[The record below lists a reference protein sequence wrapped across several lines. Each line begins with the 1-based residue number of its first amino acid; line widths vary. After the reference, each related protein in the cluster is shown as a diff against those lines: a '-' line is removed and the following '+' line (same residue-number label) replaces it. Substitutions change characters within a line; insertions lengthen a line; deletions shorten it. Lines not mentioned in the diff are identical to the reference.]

1 MSSHA
6 TATLAP
12 GAYVEPGVTL
22 GQHITIGANTVVLA
36 GDTQPTRIE
45 DDVWIGANCT
55 IYGDVVI
62 GAQARINHGTVVT
75 TSVPPKAV
83 VQGNPAKIIGY
94 QDTPLYDHNI
104 GLTRGGTV
112 ATATTPIPSNVRGVV
127 LSNMRYVPD
136 MRGALSVG
144 EFLRD
149 IPFAPKRYFLVL
161 GVPTAETRG
170 EHAHIA
176 CHQFLIAV
184 AGSVAVVAD
193 DGTNRQ
199 EFILDRPQL
208 GLYLP
213 PLTWGI
219 QYRYSHDA
227 VLLVFASDYYD
238 PDDYIRDYKQ
248 FVAYVRAHAA
258 GENA

>member
-1 MSSHA
+1 MSIHPSV
-6 TATLAP
+6 TLMP
-12 GAYVEPGVTL
+12 GVYIEPGVAI
-22 GQHITIGANTVVLA
+22 GANVTIGANTVILA
-36 GDTQPTRIE
+36 PVRIE
-45 DDVWIGANCT
+45 ADTWIGANVT
-55 IYGDVVI
+55 ISGEIIV
-62 GAQARINHGTVVT
+62 GSRSQINHGAVVT
-75 TSVPPKAV
+75 SSVPPKAMV
-83 VQGNPAKIIGY
+83 MGNPAKIVGY
-94 QDTPLYDHNI
+94 VDTPLYETGHAQARTTTTTITPSDVK
-104 GLTRGGTV
+104 GV
-112 ATATTPIPSNVRGVV
+112 ALYNLRF
-127 LSNMRYVPD
+127 VPD

-149 IPFAPKRYFLVL
+149 IPFAPLRYFLVL

-184 AGSVAVVAD
+184 TGSVSVVAD

-199 EFILDRPQL
+199 EFILDKPQI

-238 PDDYIRDYKQ
+238 ADDYIRDYRQ
-248 FVAYVRAHAA
+248 FVDYVKKHAPTHR
-258 GENA
+258 

>member
-1 MSSHA
+1 
-6 TATLAP
+6 LP
-12 GAYVEPGVTL
+12 GAYIEAGVTL
-22 GQHITIGANTVVLA
+22 GQRITVGANSVVLA
-36 GDTQPTRIE
+36 GEQASTRIE

-62 GAQARINHGTVVT
+62 GARARIDHGSVVT

-83 VQGNPAKIIGY
+83 VMGNPAKIVGY
-94 QDTPLYDHNI
+94 VDTPIYDHGI
-104 GLTRGGTV
+104 AQTRVSNTTSIASAVKGV
-112 ATATTPIPSNVRGVV
+112 ALYT
-127 LSNMRYVPD
+127 LKYVPD

-144 EFLRD
+144 EFHRD

-184 AGSVAVVAD
+184 TGSVAVVAD

-199 EFILDRPQL
+199 EFILDRPHA

-219 QYRYSHDA
+219 QYRYSSDA
-227 VLLVFASDYYD
+227 VLLVFASDYYE

-248 FVAYVRAHAA
+248 FVDYVRAHR
-258 GENA
+258 

>member
-1 MSSHA
+1 MTTAPDA
-6 TATLAP
+6 TILP
-12 GAYVEPGVTL
+12 GAYIEAGVTL
-22 GQHITIGANTVVLA
+22 GHRITVGANSVVLA
-36 GDTQPTRIE
+36 GEQASTRIE

-62 GAQARINHGTVVT
+62 GARARIDHGSVVT

-83 VQGNPAKIIGY
+83 VMGNPAKIVGY
-94 QDTPLYDHNI
+94 VDTPIYDHGI
-104 GLTRGGTV
+104 AQTRVSNTTSIASAVKGV
-112 ATATTPIPSNVRGVV
+112 ALYT
-127 LSNMRYVPD
+127 LKYVPD

-144 EFLRD
+144 EFHRD

-161 GVPTAETRG
+161 GVPTADTRG
-170 EHAHIA
+170 DHAHIA
-176 CHQFLIAV
+176 CQPFLSAV
-184 AGSVAVVAD
+184 TGSVAVVAD

-199 EFILDRPQL
+199 EFILDRPHA

-219 QYRYSHDA
+219 QYRYSSDA
-227 VLLVFASDYYD
+227 VLLVFASDYYE

-248 FVAYVRAHAA
+248 FVDYVRAHR
-258 GENA
+258 

>member
-1 MSSHA
+1 MT
-6 TATLAP
+6 TAPDTTILP
-12 GAYVEPGVTL
+12 GAYIEAGVIL
-22 GQHITIGANTVVLA
+22 GQRITVGANSVVLA
-36 GDTQPTRIE
+36 GEQASTRIE

-55 IYGDVVI
+55 IYGDVII
-62 GAQARINHGTVVT
+62 GARARIDHGSVVT

-83 VQGNPAKIIGY
+83 VMGNPAKIVGY
-94 QDTPLYDHNI
+94 VDTPIYDHGITQIRVSNTTSI
-104 GLTRGGTV
+104 ASAVKGV
-112 ATATTPIPSNVRGVV
+112 ALYT
-127 LSNMRYVPD
+127 LKYVPD

-144 EFLRD
+144 EFHRD

-184 AGSVAVVAD
+184 TGSVAVVAD

-199 EFILDRPQL
+199 EFILDRPHA

-219 QYRYSHDA
+219 QYRYSSDA
-227 VLLVFASDYYD
+227 VLLVFASDYYE

-248 FVAYVRAHAA
+248 FVDYVRAHR
-258 GENA
+258 

>member
-1 MSSHA
+1 MTTAPDA
-6 TATLAP
+6 TILP
-12 GAYVEPGVTL
+12 GAYIEAGVTL
-22 GQHITIGANTVVLA
+22 GHRITVGANSVVLA
-36 GDTQPTRIE
+36 GEQASTRIE

-62 GAQARINHGTVVT
+62 GARARIDHGSVVT

-83 VQGNPAKIIGY
+83 VMGNPAKIVGY
-94 QDTPLYDHNI
+94 VDTPLYDHGI
-104 GLTRGGTV
+104 AQTRVSSTTSIASAVKGV
-112 ATATTPIPSNVRGVV
+112 ALYT
-127 LSNMRYVPD
+127 LKYVPD

-144 EFLRD
+144 EFHRD

-184 AGSVAVVAD
+184 TGSVAVVAD

-199 EFILDRPQL
+199 EFILDRPHA

-219 QYRYSHDA
+219 QYRYSSDA
-227 VLLVFASDYYD
+227 VLLVFASDYYE

-248 FVAYVRAHAA
+248 FVDYVRAHL
-258 GENA
+258 

>member
-1 MSSHA
+1 MTTAPDA
-6 TATLAP
+6 TILP
-12 GAYVEPGVTL
+12 GAYIEAGVTL
-22 GQHITIGANTVVLA
+22 GHRITVGANSVVLA
-36 GDTQPTRIE
+36 GEQVSTRIE

-62 GAQARINHGTVVT
+62 GARARIDHGSVVT

-83 VQGNPAKIIGY
+83 VMGNPAKIVGY
-94 QDTPLYDHNI
+94 VDTPIYDHGISQSRVSNTTSI
-104 GLTRGGTV
+104 ASAVKGV
-112 ATATTPIPSNVRGVV
+112 ALYT
-127 LSNMRYVPD
+127 LKYVPD

-144 EFLRD
+144 EFHRD

-184 AGSVAVVAD
+184 TGSVAVVAD

-199 EFILDRPQL
+199 EFILDRPHA

-219 QYRYSHDA
+219 QYRYSSDA
-227 VLLVFASDYYD
+227 VLLVFASDYYE

-248 FVAYVRAHAA
+248 FVDYVRAHR
-258 GENA
+258 

>member
-1 MSSHA
+1 MTTAPDA
-6 TATLAP
+6 TILP
-12 GAYVEPGVTL
+12 GAYIEAGVTL
-22 GQHITIGANTVVLA
+22 GHRITVGANSVVLA
-36 GDTQPTRIE
+36 GEHASTRIE

-62 GAQARINHGTVVT
+62 GARARIDHGSVVT

-83 VQGNPAKIIGY
+83 VMGNPAKIVGY
-94 QDTPLYDHNI
+94 VDTPIYDHGI
-104 GLTRGGTV
+104 AQTRVSNTTSIASAVKGV
-112 ATATTPIPSNVRGVV
+112 ALYT
-127 LSNMRYVPD
+127 LKYVPD

-144 EFLRD
+144 EFHRD

-184 AGSVAVVAD
+184 TGSVAVVAD

-199 EFILDRPQL
+199 EFILDRPHV

-219 QYRYSHDA
+219 QYRYSSDA
-227 VLLVFASDYYD
+227 VLLVFASDYYE

-248 FVAYVRAHAA
+248 FVNYVRAHR
-258 GENA
+258 

>member
-1 MSSHA
+1 MT
-6 TATLAP
+6 TAPDTTILP
-12 GAYVEPGVTL
+12 GAYIEAGVIL
-22 GQHITIGANTVVLA
+22 GQRITVGANSVVLA
-36 GDTQPTRIE
+36 GEQASTRIE

-55 IYGDVVI
+55 IYGDVII
-62 GAQARINHGTVVT
+62 GARARIDHGSVVT

-83 VQGNPAKIIGY
+83 VMGNPAKIVGY
-94 QDTPLYDHNI
+94 VDTPIYDHGITQIRVSNTTSI
-104 GLTRGGTV
+104 ASAVKGV
-112 ATATTPIPSNVRGVV
+112 ALYT
-127 LSNMRYVPD
+127 LKYVPD

-144 EFLRD
+144 EFHRD

-184 AGSVAVVAD
+184 TGSVAVV
-193 DGTNRQ
+193 
-199 EFILDRPQL
+199 ILDRPHT

-219 QYRYSHDA
+219 QYRYSSDA
-227 VLLVFASDYYD
+227 VLLVFASDYYE

-248 FVAYVRAHAA
+248 FVDYVRAHR
-258 GENA
+258 

>member
-1 MSSHA
+1 MTTAPDA
-6 TATLAP
+6 TILP
-12 GAYVEPGVTL
+12 GAYIEAGVTL
-22 GQHITIGANTVVLA
+22 GHRITVGANSVVLA
-36 GDTQPTRIE
+36 GEQVSTRIE

-62 GAQARINHGTVVT
+62 GARARIDHGSVVT

-83 VQGNPAKIIGY
+83 VMGNPAKIVGY
-94 QDTPLYDHNI
+94 VDTPIYDHGIAQSRVSNTTSI
-104 GLTRGGTV
+104 ASAVKGV
-112 ATATTPIPSNVRGVV
+112 ALYT
-127 LSNMRYVPD
+127 LKYVPD

-144 EFLRD
+144 EFHRD

-184 AGSVAVVAD
+184 TGSVAVVAD

-199 EFILDRPQL
+199 EFILDRPHA

-219 QYRYSHDA
+219 QYRYSSDA
-227 VLLVFASDYYD
+227 VLLVFASDYYE

-248 FVAYVRAHAA
+248 FVDYVRAHR
-258 GENA
+258 

>member
-1 MSSHA
+1 MTTAPDA
-6 TATLAP
+6 TILP
-12 GAYVEPGVTL
+12 GAYIEAGVTL
-22 GQHITIGANTVVLA
+22 GHRITVGANSVVLA
-36 GDTQPTRIE
+36 GEHASTRIE

-62 GAQARINHGTVVT
+62 GARARIDHGSVVT

-83 VQGNPAKIIGY
+83 VMGNPAKIVGY
-94 QDTPLYDHNI
+94 VDTPIYDHGI
-104 GLTRGGTV
+104 AQTRVSNTTSIASAVKGV
-112 ATATTPIPSNVRGVV
+112 ALYT
-127 LSNMRYVPD
+127 LKYVPD

-144 EFLRD
+144 EFHRD

-184 AGSVAVVAD
+184 TGSVAVVAD

-199 EFILDRPQL
+199 EFILDRPHV

-219 QYRYSHDA
+219 QYRYSSDA
-227 VLLVFASDYYD
+227 VLLVFASDYYE

-248 FVAYVRAHAA
+248 FVDYVRAHR
-258 GENA
+258 

>member
-1 MSSHA
+1 MTTAPDA
-6 TATLAP
+6 TILP
-12 GAYVEPGVTL
+12 GAYIEAGVTI
-22 GQHITIGANTVVLA
+22 GHRITVGANSVVLA
-36 GDTQPTRIE
+36 GEQASTRIE

-62 GAQARINHGTVVT
+62 GARARIDHGSVVT

-83 VQGNPAKIIGY
+83 VMGNPAKIVGY
-94 QDTPLYDHNI
+94 VDTPIYDHGI
-104 GLTRGGTV
+104 AQTRVSNTTSIASAVKGV
-112 ATATTPIPSNVRGVV
+112 ALYT
-127 LSNMRYVPD
+127 LKYVPD

-144 EFLRD
+144 EFHRD

-184 AGSVAVVAD
+184 TGSVAVVAD

-199 EFILDRPQL
+199 EFILDRPHA

-219 QYRYSHDA
+219 QYRYSSDA
-227 VLLVFASDYYD
+227 VLLVFASDYYE

-248 FVAYVRAHAA
+248 FVDYVRAHR
-258 GENA
+258 

>member
-1 MSSHA
+1 MT
-6 TATLAP
+6 TAPDTKILP
-12 GAYVEPGVTL
+12 GAYIEAGVTL
-22 GQHITIGANTVVLA
+22 GHRITVGANSVVLA
-36 GDTQPTRIE
+36 GEQASTRIE

-62 GAQARINHGTVVT
+62 GARARIDHGSVVT

-83 VQGNPAKIIGY
+83 VMGNPAKIVGY
-94 QDTPLYDHNI
+94 VDTPIYDHGI
-104 GLTRGGTV
+104 AQTRVSNTTSIASAVKGV
-112 ATATTPIPSNVRGVV
+112 ALYT
-127 LSNMRYVPD
+127 LKYVPD

-144 EFLRD
+144 EFHRD

-184 AGSVAVVAD
+184 TGSVAVVAD

-199 EFILDRPQL
+199 EFILDRPHA

-219 QYRYSHDA
+219 QYRYSSDA
-227 VLLVFASDYYD
+227 VLLVFASDYYE

-248 FVAYVRAHAA
+248 FVDYVRAHR
-258 GENA
+258 

>member
-1 MSSHA
+1 MQ
-6 TATLAP
+6 TNPDIVLLP

-22 GQHITIGANTVVLA
+22 GQRITIGANSVVLA
-36 GDTQPTRIE
+36 GEGRSSRIE

-62 GAQARINHGTVVT
+62 GARARINHGSVVT

-83 VQGNPAKIIGY
+83 VMGNPAKIVGY
-94 QDTPLYDHNI
+94 VDTPLYQHGVAQTRVSDTTTIASAVNNVT
-104 GLTRGGTV
+104 LTT
-112 ATATTPIPSNVRGVV
+112 
-127 LSNMRYVPD
+127 LKYVPD
-136 MRGALSVG
+136 MRGSLSVG

-199 EFILDRPQL
+199 EFILDRPHV

-219 QYRYSHDA
+219 QYRYSADA

-238 PDDYIRDYKQ
+238 AEDYIRDYNQ
-248 FVAYVRAHAA
+248 FVQYVKTAQKS
-258 GENA
+258 E

>member
-1 MSSHA
+1 MTTAPDA
-6 TATLAP
+6 TILP
-12 GAYVEPGVTL
+12 GAYIEAGVTL
-22 GQHITIGANTVVLA
+22 GHRITVGANSVVLA
-36 GDTQPTRIE
+36 GEQASTRIE

-62 GAQARINHGTVVT
+62 GARARIDHGSVVT

-83 VQGNPAKIIGY
+83 VMGNPAKIVGY
-94 QDTPLYDHNI
+94 VDTPIYDHGI
-104 GLTRGGTV
+104 AQTRVSNTTSIASAVKGV
-112 ATATTPIPSNVRGVV
+112 ALYT
-127 LSNMRYVPD
+127 LKYVPD

-144 EFLRD
+144 EFHRD

-184 AGSVAVVAD
+184 TGSVAVVAD

-199 EFILDRPQL
+199 EFILDRPHA

-219 QYRYSHDA
+219 QYRYSSDA
-227 VLLVFASDYYD
+227 VLLVFASDYYE
-238 PDDYIRDYKQ
+238 PNDYIRDYKQ
-248 FVAYVRAHAA
+248 FVDYVRAHR
-258 GENA
+258 

>member
-1 MSSHA
+1 MTTQHNA
-6 TATLAP
+6 TILP
-12 GAYVEPGVTL
+12 GAYIEPGVTL
-22 GQHITIGANTVVLA
+22 GQRITVGANSVVLA
-36 GDTQPTRIE
+36 GEQTSTRIE

-62 GAQARINHGTVVT
+62 GARARIDHGSVVT

-83 VQGNPAKIIGY
+83 VMGNPAKIVGY
-94 QDTPLYDHNI
+94 IDTPIYDH
-104 GLTRGGTV
+104 GSAQTRVSNTSSIASAVNGV
-112 ATATTPIPSNVRGVV
+112 ALYT
-127 LSNMRYVPD
+127 LKYVPD

-144 EFLRD
+144 EFHRD

-184 AGSVAVVAD
+184 TGSVAVVAD

-199 EFILDRPQL
+199 EFILDRPHA

-219 QYRYSHDA
+219 QYRYSADA

-238 PDDYIRDYKQ
+238 PDDYIRDYNQ
-248 FVAYVRAHAA
+248 FVAYVRAHR
-258 GENA
+258 

>member
-1 MSSHA
+1 MTTAPDA
-6 TATLAP
+6 TILP
-12 GAYVEPGVTL
+12 GAYIEAGVTL
-22 GQHITIGANTVVLA
+22 GHRITVGANSVVLA
-36 GDTQPTRIE
+36 GEQASTRIE

-62 GAQARINHGTVVT
+62 GARARIDHGSVVT

-83 VQGNPAKIIGY
+83 VMGNPAKIVGY
-94 QDTPLYDHNI
+94 VDTPLYDHGI
-104 GLTRGGTV
+104 AQTRVSNTTSIASAVKGV
-112 ATATTPIPSNVRGVV
+112 ALYT
-127 LSNMRYVPD
+127 LKYVPD

-144 EFLRD
+144 EFHRD

-184 AGSVAVVAD
+184 TGSVAVVAD

-199 EFILDRPQL
+199 EFILDRPHA

-219 QYRYSHDA
+219 QYRYSSDA
-227 VLLVFASDYYD
+227 VLLVFASDYYE

-248 FVAYVRAHAA
+248 FVDYVRAHR
-258 GENA
+258 

>member
-1 MSSHA
+1 MT
-6 TATLAP
+6 TAPDTTILP
-12 GAYVEPGVTL
+12 GAYIEAGVTL
-22 GQHITIGANTVVLA
+22 GHRITVGANSVVLA
-36 GDTQPTRIE
+36 GEQASTRIE

-62 GAQARINHGTVVT
+62 GARARIDHGSVVT

-83 VQGNPAKIIGY
+83 VMGNPAKIVGY
-94 QDTPLYDHNI
+94 VDTPIYDHGI
-104 GLTRGGTV
+104 AQTRVSNTTSIASAVKGV
-112 ATATTPIPSNVRGVV
+112 ALYT
-127 LSNMRYVPD
+127 LKYVPD

-144 EFLRD
+144 EFHRD

-184 AGSVAVVAD
+184 TGSVAVVAD

-199 EFILDRPQL
+199 EFILDRPHA

-219 QYRYSHDA
+219 QYRYSSDA
-227 VLLVFASDYYD
+227 VLLVFASDYYE

-248 FVAYVRAHAA
+248 FVDYVRAHR
-258 GENA
+258 

>member
-1 MSSHA
+1 MTTAPDA
-6 TATLAP
+6 TILP
-12 GAYVEPGVTL
+12 GAYIEAGVTL
-22 GQHITIGANTVVLA
+22 GHRITVGANSVVLA
-36 GDTQPTRIE
+36 GEQASTRIE

-62 GAQARINHGTVVT
+62 GARARIDHGSVVT

-83 VQGNPAKIIGY
+83 VMGNPAKIVGY
-94 QDTPLYDHNI
+94 VDTPIYDHGI
-104 GLTRGGTV
+104 AQTRVSNTTSIASAVKGV
-112 ATATTPIPSNVRGVV
+112 ALYT
-127 LSNMRYVPD
+127 LKYVPD

-144 EFLRD
+144 EFHRD

-184 AGSVAVVAD
+184 TGSVAVVAD

-199 EFILDRPQL
+199 EFILDRPHA

-219 QYRYSHDA
+219 QYRYSSDA
-227 VLLVFASDYYD
+227 VLLVFASDYYE

-248 FVAYVRAHAA
+248 FVDYVRAHR
-258 GENA
+258 

>member
-1 MSSHA
+1 MT
-6 TATLAP
+6 TAPDTTILP
-12 GAYVEPGVTL
+12 GAYIEAGVTL
-22 GQHITIGANTVVLA
+22 GQRITVGANSVVLA
-36 GDTQPTRIE
+36 GEQASTRIE

-55 IYGDVVI
+55 IYGDVII
-62 GAQARINHGTVVT
+62 GARARIDHGSVVT

-83 VQGNPAKIIGY
+83 VMGNPAKIVGY
-94 QDTPLYDHNI
+94 VDTPIYDHGITQIRVSNTTSI
-104 GLTRGGTV
+104 ASAVKGV
-112 ATATTPIPSNVRGVV
+112 ALYT
-127 LSNMRYVPD
+127 LKYVPD

-144 EFLRD
+144 EFHRD

-184 AGSVAVVAD
+184 TGSVAVVAD

-199 EFILDRPQL
+199 EFILDRPHT

-219 QYRYSHDA
+219 QYRYSSDA
-227 VLLVFASDYYD
+227 VLLVFASDYYE

-248 FVAYVRAHAA
+248 FVDFVRAHR
-258 GENA
+258 

>member
-1 MSSHA
+1 MTTAPDA
-6 TATLAP
+6 TILP
-12 GAYVEPGVTL
+12 GAYIEAGVTL
-22 GQHITIGANTVVLA
+22 GHRITVGANSVVLA
-36 GDTQPTRIE
+36 GEQTSTRIE

-62 GAQARINHGTVVT
+62 GARARIDHGSVVT

-83 VQGNPAKIIGY
+83 VMGNPAKIVGY
-94 QDTPLYDHNI
+94 VDTPIYDHGI
-104 GLTRGGTV
+104 AQTRVSNTTSIASAVKGV
-112 ATATTPIPSNVRGVV
+112 ALYT
-127 LSNMRYVPD
+127 LKYVPD

-144 EFLRD
+144 EFHRD

-184 AGSVAVVAD
+184 TGSVAVVAD

-199 EFILDRPQL
+199 EFILDRPHA

-219 QYRYSHDA
+219 QYRYSSDA
-227 VLLVFASDYYD
+227 VLLVFASDYYE

-248 FVAYVRAHAA
+248 FVDYVRAHR
-258 GENA
+258 

>member
-1 MSSHA
+1 MTTAPDA
-6 TATLAP
+6 TILP
-12 GAYVEPGVTL
+12 GAYIEAGVTL
-22 GQHITIGANTVVLA
+22 GHRITVGANSVVLA
-36 GDTQPTRIE
+36 GEQASTRIE

-62 GAQARINHGTVVT
+62 GARARIDHGSVVT

-83 VQGNPAKIIGY
+83 VMGNPAKIVGY
-94 QDTPLYDHNI
+94 VDTQIYDHGI
-104 GLTRGGTV
+104 AQTRVSNTTSIASAVKGV
-112 ATATTPIPSNVRGVV
+112 ALYT
-127 LSNMRYVPD
+127 LKYVPD

-144 EFLRD
+144 EFHRD

-184 AGSVAVVAD
+184 TGSVAVVAD

-199 EFILDRPQL
+199 EFILDRPHA

-219 QYRYSHDA
+219 QYRYSSDA
-227 VLLVFASDYYD
+227 VLLVFASDYYE

-248 FVAYVRAHAA
+248 FVDYVRAHS
-258 GENA
+258 

>member
-1 MSSHA
+1 MT
-6 TATLAP
+6 TAPDTTILP
-12 GAYVEPGVTL
+12 GAYIEAGVIL
-22 GQHITIGANTVVLA
+22 GQRITVGANSVVLA
-36 GDTQPTRIE
+36 GEQASTRIE

-55 IYGDVVI
+55 IYGDVII
-62 GAQARINHGTVVT
+62 GARARIDHGSVVT

-83 VQGNPAKIIGY
+83 VMGNPAKIVGY
-94 QDTPLYDHNI
+94 VDTPIYDHGITQIRVSNTTSI
-104 GLTRGGTV
+104 ASAVKGV
-112 ATATTPIPSNVRGVV
+112 ALYT
-127 LSNMRYVPD
+127 LKYVPD

-144 EFLRD
+144 EFHRD

-184 AGSVAVVAD
+184 TGSVAVVAD
-193 DGTNRQ
+193 DGTNRH
-199 EFILDRPQL
+199 EFILDRPHT

-219 QYRYSHDA
+219 QYRYSSDA
-227 VLLVFASDYYD
+227 VLLVFASDYYE

-248 FVAYVRAHAA
+248 FVDYVRAHR
-258 GENA
+258 

>member
-1 MSSHA
+1 MTTAPDA
-6 TATLAP
+6 TILP
-12 GAYVEPGVTL
+12 GAYIEAGVTL
-22 GQHITIGANTVVLA
+22 GHRITVGANSVVLA
-36 GDTQPTRIE
+36 GEQASTLIE

-62 GAQARINHGTVVT
+62 GARARIDHGSVVT

-83 VQGNPAKIIGY
+83 VMGNPAKIVGY
-94 QDTPLYDHNI
+94 VDTPIYDHGI
-104 GLTRGGTV
+104 AQTRVSNTTSIASAVKGV
-112 ATATTPIPSNVRGVV
+112 ALYT
-127 LSNMRYVPD
+127 LKYVPD

-144 EFLRD
+144 EFHRD

-184 AGSVAVVAD
+184 TGSVAVVAD

-199 EFILDRPQL
+199 EFILDRPHA

-219 QYRYSHDA
+219 QYRYSSDA
-227 VLLVFASDYYD
+227 VLLVFASDYYE

-248 FVAYVRAHAA
+248 FVDYVRAHR
-258 GENA
+258 